1 MVLSIKQSFIIEKVL
16 IITYTNNIVIVVIVI
31 VIVIVIVNVI
41 VVVIVVF
48 IVTKSIIPVTN
59 NEAYINH
66 QSLFNSYSINDNPA
80 YCSTRNHGNHVLTEP
95 VYDIIIN

>member
-16 IITYTNNIVIVVIVI
+16 IITYTNNIVIVI
-31 VIVIVIVNVI
+31 
-41 VVVIVVF
+41 VIVVF

-80 YCSTRNHGNHVLTEP
+80 YCSTRNHGSHVLTEP

>member
-1 MVLSIKQSFIIEKVL
+1 MVLSIKKSFIIEKVLVL
-16 IITYTNNIVIVVIVI
+16 IITYTNNIVIVI
-31 VIVIVIVNVI
+31 
-41 VVVIVVF
+41 VIVVF